1 MSDFADSLVLRPA
14 ERRTVV
20 TLLGRYLPNIEVWA
34 YGSRTNGN
42 AVDASDLD
50 LVALSDAEQEPLL
63 DAIREAFEESDLGFR
78 VDIMGW
84 GALPETFRREI
95 ERNHVVLAGRRGKA
109 TGGAREYRLL
119 GEFIP
124 LSYGAGLRVGER
136 VDGGGVSVFGS
147 NGRIGWHDRTITDG
161 PTVIVGRKGTVGA
174 VTYSHDACWPID
186 TAFWYSEADAELC
199 RFKYYLL
206 RTLRLEEMNM
216 DSAVPGLSRSF
227 VHALKVPVPNAAEQR
242 RIAKVLGALDDK
254 IESSRR
260 MSETLDQMVRAMFDD
275 WFVKFAPTRAKMEGR
290 RPHLPVE
297 LWSLFSERLVESDG
311 GWEPENWPVVRI
323 GDAFRL
329 TMGQSPPGRSYN
341 TEREGL
347 PFLQGRSDFGA
358 RYAEPRRHCSAP
370 LRTAAPGDTLVSVRA
385 PIGAMNIARTR
396 CCIGRGVAA
405 LRHASGSA
413 AYTYYAVEQLRSIL
427 ESFESTGTVFG
438 AITKE
443 QFESLRVLEPP
454 SAIVRAFDRRVSPEF
469 ERIRGQREEADAL
482 ASLRDRLAPELLS
495 GELQAR
501 R

>member
-1 MSDFADSLVLRPA
+1 MNDFPDSLALRPA
-14 ERRTVV
+14 EYRTVV
-20 TLLGRYLPNIEVWA
+20 TLLGRYLPNTDVWA

-50 LVALSDAEQEPLL
+50 LVAFSAAEQEPLL
-63 DAIREAFEESDLGFR
+63 DAIREAFEESDLEFR

-84 GALPETFRREI
+84 GDLPETFKREV
-95 ERNHVVLAGRRGKA
+95 ERNHVVLAGRRRKA
-109 TGGAREYRLL
+109 SGGAREYWLL

-124 LSYGAGLRVGER
+124 LSYGASLRVGER

-147 NGRIGWHDRTITDG
+147 NGRIGWHDQAITDG

-174 VTYSHDACWPID
+174 VAYSHHACWPID
-186 TAFWYSEADAELC
+186 TAFWYSEADPELC

-227 VHALKVPVPNAAEQR
+227 VHALKVPVPHAVEQR

-254 IESSRR
+254 IESNWR
-260 MSETLDQMVRAMFDD
+260 MSETLDQMARAIFED
-275 WFVKFAPTRAKMEGR
+275 WFVKFGPTRAKMEGR
-290 RPHLPVE
+290 RPYLSE
-297 LWSLFSERLVESDG
+297 DLWSLFPEQLVELDG
-311 GWEPENWPVVRI
+311 GRGPENWAGARV
-323 GDAFRL
+323 GDAYRL

-413 AYTYYAVEQLRSIL
+413 AYTYYAVERLGGVL

-438 AITKE
+438 AITKG

-454 SAIVRAFDRRVSPEF
+454 NTLVKAFDRRVSPVF
-469 ERIRGQREEADAL
+469 ERIRGQCEEADAL
-482 ASLRDRLAPELLS
+482 ASLRDRLAPRFLS

-501 R
+501 G